1 MTRSMKCALLVVGL
15 TIGLP
20 PLADEVAKGSVLMQA
35 MRDELARSMEQLQ
48 LADAEKPYFL
58 AYRVHE
64 TTSSNASA
72 SLGGLLNVSSGFG
85 RQLVVELRVGDYDF
99 DNTNFMSMTRPT
111 GMAPV
116 VVSLSVDDN
125 YDTLRRQIWL
135 ATDTAYKRAWDQLG
149 AKRAALQNQTQV
161 EKVPDFSR
169 EEPYQYDGLTQ
180 AGLDTEPISALAV
193 EVSAAMRGMA
203 HLSRSEVRV
212 GASLDRTWF
221 VNSEGSEFVRET
233 PFVGLQALA
242 GSQADDGT
250 EIQDAV
256 AVRGRR
262 WEDLPDAATLVDR
275 VRAMAGRL
283 AERREAPYLDR
294 YSGPVLF
301 EGQAAAE
308 LVSQVLAPRL
318 ISFRLPTLDT
328 PQAEQL
334 LAQYRNPFL
343 DKIGSRVLPRF
354 LSVTT
359 DATLKEYEGVPLHG
373 HQVVD
378 DDAVPTRP
386 ILLIERGALKTLL
399 STRVPLAELPQS
411 SGSRWRD
418 TPMPSNLFVNA
429 TRGLEAEELNEE
441 LFALVADFG
450 VDHAVVV
457 RRIGTRLAR
466 FDFGAGGAF
475 SVGGESSRVEPLI
488 EAYKVF
494 PDGRKELLRLASLP
508 TIAESDFK
516 DIVAVSAA
524 TSLHDAGFSPASA
537 AGMPGMIGGPSWPI
551 SVSTPALLFEEL
563 TVKRP
568 TGSIPKPPVTP
579 HPLAKTLQPTG
590 TGGSGVR
597 PDL

>member
-1 MTRSMKCALLVVGL
+1 M
-15 TIGLP
+15 
-20 PLADEVAKGSVLMQA
+20 
-35 MRDELARSMEQLQ
+35 
-48 LADAEKPYFL
+48 
-58 AYRVHE
+58 
-64 TTSSNASA
+64 
-72 SLGGLLNVSSGFG
+72 
-85 RQLVVELRVGDYDF
+85 VELRVGDYDF
-99 DNTNFMSMTRPT
+99 DNTNFMSMTRPA
-111 GMAPV
+111 GMLPV
-116 VVSLSVDDN
+116 VASLSVDDN

-135 ATDTAYKRAWDQLG
+135 ATDTAYKRGWDQLG

-193 EVSAAMRGMA
+193 EVSTAMRGMP

-262 WEDLPDAATLVDR
+262 WEDLPDAATLVAR
-275 VRAMAGRL
+275 VRAMVGRL

-308 LVSQVLAPRL
+308 LVSQVLGPRL
-318 ISFRLPTLDT
+318 IAFRLPTLDT

-359 DATLKEYEGVPLHG
+359 DATLKEYDGVPLHG

-418 TPMPSNLFVNA
+418 TPMPSNLFVNP
-429 TRGLEAEELNEE
+429 TRGLDAAELNEE

-457 RRIGTRLAR
+457 RRIGSRLAR

-475 SVGGESSRVEPLI
+475 RAGGESSRVEPLI

-494 PDGRKELLRLASLP
+494 PDGREELLRLASLP

-516 DIVAVSAA
+516 DIVAVSAS
-524 TSLHDAGFSPASA
+524 TTLHDAGFSPASA
-537 AGMPGMIGGPSWPI
+537 AGMPGMIAGPSWPI

-579 HPLAKTLQPTG
+579 HPLAKTLQQTG